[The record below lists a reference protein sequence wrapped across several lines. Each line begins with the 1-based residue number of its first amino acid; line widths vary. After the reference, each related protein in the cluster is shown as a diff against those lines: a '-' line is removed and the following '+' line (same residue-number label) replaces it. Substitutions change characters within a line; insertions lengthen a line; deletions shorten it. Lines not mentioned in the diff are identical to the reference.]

1 MANIPT
7 LEQTLERFDDGDL
20 ITLSKWS
27 RSSLKWLDLSDLC
40 IKEQLV
46 EHLKEE
52 FSDILRMRV
61 WRIDSNYG
69 RDQESIPVHKIW
81 VC

>member
-7 LEQTLERFDDGDL
+7 LEQVLDQFDKDDL
-20 ITLSKWS
+20 VTLSKWS
-27 RSSLKWLDLSDLC
+27 KSSLKWLDLSDLC
-40 IKEQLV
+40 PKEQLLK
-46 EHLKEE
+46 HLKEE
-52 FSDILRMRV
+52 FSDILHMRV

-69 RDQESIPVHKIW
+69 RDQESTPVHRIW